1 MKTTTITITCN
12 YFLSDQSGHSAN
24 AFSDTRHFS
33 RKYTRIL
40 DGDDIPGEDE
50 IDQTTSSAIAIL
62 AAEMDFHHQGKCKFV
77 IIDTVATVQITIR

>member
-24 AFSDTRHFS
+24 ADTRHFS

-40 DGDDIPGEDE
+40 DKDIPDKDE